1 MSPVLLSSLH
11 LTVKATS
18 SLKRKI
24 WGCVF
29 LHVLDPPLA
38 VKMFKVK
45 TWPGNSFWMTS
56 LWLWNPLQ
64 HCRSKFL
71 QSSLVEEQKGF
82 YYYYYFSSRGNF
94 TQTVCYVFSQHSRSN
109 QQFWSHCS
117 PLTLYYPKK
126 INPFPALPADSPR
139 QQRGRT
145 EAQANNVTFLPLQP
159 HTVKTRLGNV
169 IM

>member
-1 MSPVLLSSLH
+1 MCFLTRSGSSFSCENVQSEN
-11 LTVKATS
+11 LT
-18 SLKRKI
+18 
-24 WGCVF
+24 WQQF
-29 LHVLDPPLA
+29 LNDLPLA
-38 VKMFKVK
+38 VK
-45 TWPGNSFWMTS
+45 STS
-56 LWLWNPLQ
+56 ALQ
-64 HCRSKFL
+64 EQFL

-94 TQTVCYVFSQHSRSN
+94 IQTVCYVFSQHSRSN

>member
-11 LTVKATS
+11 LIVQARS
-18 SLKRKI
+18 SLKWKI

-29 LHVLDPPLA
+29 LHILDPPLT

-64 HCRSKFL
+64 LCRSKFL
-71 QSSLVEEQKGF
+71 QSSLVEEQKDF

-94 TQTVCYVFSQHSRSN
+94 IQTVCYAFSQHSRSN
-109 QQFWSHCS
+109 QQFCSHCS
-117 PLTLYYPKK
+117 PLTLYHPKK
-126 INPFPALPADSPR
+126 QTHSLLLLQIPHSS
-139 QQRGRT
+139 RGEGQKRK
-145 EAQANNVTFLPLQP
+145 QATWHFCHCS
-159 HTVKTRLGNV
+159 HTQ
-169 IM
+169 